1 MSRSVQPEVR
11 FKSTMKELDI
21 GEVAALSG
29 IKPSALRFYE
39 KKGLIKPIGRNG
51 LRRQYPQSVLS
62 KLQLIALGQAAGFS
76 LDEMAAM
83 FNPQGKIAIDRQ
95 QLQQRAQTID
105 ETICKLQLF
114 SDGLKHAARCSAPE
128 HTECGEFQKL
138 VSRGLRL
145 IKR

>member
-1 MSRSVQPEVR
+1 M
-11 FKSTMKELDI
+11 
-21 GEVAALSG
+21 
-29 IKPSALRFYE
+29 
-39 KKGLIKPIGRNG
+39 
-51 LRRQYPQSVLS
+51 LS